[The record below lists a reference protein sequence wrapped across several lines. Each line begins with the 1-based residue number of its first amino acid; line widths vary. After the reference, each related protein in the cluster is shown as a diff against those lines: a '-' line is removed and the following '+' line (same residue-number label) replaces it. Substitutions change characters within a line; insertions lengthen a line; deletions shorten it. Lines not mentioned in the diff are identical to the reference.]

1 MMSEAELLLI
11 GMTLVLATGMVRCVD
26 GLYHAI
32 MSPRRYWIPQ
42 VLLWSTFIYGG
53 NFLWA
58 YKDNLAE
65 DPSYPLY
72 ASTIAIAASF
82 VLRAHILATNDPA
95 NIEDWADHFHKTARP
110 YFVIAF
116 LTSMC
121 SLIAARS
128 ANESSGFDA
137 SSIPFWIGMGLNAT
151 GAISKKVWVWGT
163 VAVLHL
169 TLVVLA
175 SYILFSNDMI

>member
-1 MMSEAELLLI
+1 MSEAELLLI

-26 GLYHAI
+26 GLYHAM

-42 VLLWSTFIYGG
+42 VLLWSTFIYGA

-58 YKDNLAE
+58 YKDNLME

-72 ASTIAIAASF
+72 ASTIAIAATF

-95 NIEDWADHFHKTARP
+95 LVEDWADHFDKSARP
-110 YFVIAF
+110 YFVVAF
-116 LTSMC
+116 LTSAC
-121 SLIAARS
+121 SVIAAWS
-128 ANESSGFDA
+128 AKESSGFDA
-137 SSIPFWIGMGLNAT
+137 ASIPFWIGMGLNAT
-151 GAISKKVWVWGT
+151 GAISKKVWVRGT

-175 SYILFSNDMI
+175 SYILFSNDLI

>member
-1 MMSEAELLLI
+1 MSEAELLLI

-72 ASTIAIAASF
+72 ASTIAIAATF

-95 NIEDWADHFHKTARP
+95 NIEDWADHFHKAARP
-110 YFVIAF
+110 YFVVAF
-116 LTSMC
+116 MTSMC
-121 SLIAARS
+121 SLIAAWS

-151 GAISKKVWVWGT
+151 GAITKKAWVWGT